1 MFCASEAHGNACVS
15 ALEATCF
22 CVAARHVRGAIEKP
36 MDNDHIKLPE
46 KMGYALGDTASG
58 LYFHTFSQFLM
69 YFYTDVFGL
78 SAAAVGTMFLI
89 TRFFDA
95 AIDPFIGMLCDR
107 TQSAYGKFRPWLLW
121 GVIPYMV
128 LGVLTFTV
136 PHFSEDGKL
145 VYAYVTYLGVS
156 AVYSSV
162 NIPYG
167 ALMGVMTSQSEERT
181 VLASF
186 RFYGA
191 YVAVF
196 FVNLTLLG
204 LVRVFGDGD
213 EALGYQ
219 RTMLFYALLAGGLF
233 FVTFRTTK
241 ERVQPPPDQE
251 MSVIT
256 DLNQLL
262 RNGPWLAICAIG
274 IVTLI
279 WVSLRNA
286 AVMYFMKY
294 YVQADEA
301 FTTTFLTV
309 GTAGTLSG
317 VAFTK
322 LSERYLGGK
331 KWAYIVL
338 TLAGASVAACFYFVS
353 PTNLTLLFVV
363 HVVSA
368 FLTGPLMPLFWSMIA
383 DTADFAEW
391 KFKRRFTGL
400 IFSAGTFS
408 QQTGWALGSAVAGW
422 LLAEYGYQA
431 NVEQSL
437 EAIGGIKRLMS
448 FFPSAIA
455 VVAAAAALLYGI
467 SPHVA
472 ARIQTDLAA
481 RKSAQR

>member
-1 MFCASEAHGNACVS
+1 ME
-15 ALEATCF
+15 
-22 CVAARHVRGAIEKP
+22 
-36 MDNDHIKLPE
+36 NDDIKLPE
-46 KMGYALGDTASG
+46 KVGYALGDTASV

-121 GVIPYMV
+121 GLIPYMV

-136 PHFSEDGKL
+136 PSLSQDGKL

-156 AVYSSV
+156 AAYSIV

-167 ALMGVMTSQSEERT
+167 ALMGVMTSRAEERT
-181 VLASF
+181 VLATF

-196 FVNLTLLG
+196 FVNLTLLEF
-204 LVRVFGDGD
+204 VRVFGGGD
-213 EALGYQ
+213 EAVGYQ
-219 RTMLFYALLAGGLF
+219 RTMLLYALLAGALF
-233 FVTFRTTK
+233 FVTFKTTK
-241 ERVQPPPDQE
+241 ERIQPPADQE
-251 MSVIT
+251 TNAFT
-256 DLNQLL
+256 DISQLA
-262 RNGPWLAICAIG
+262 RNGPWLAICGIG

-294 YVQADEA
+294 YVQAGEEL
-301 FTTTFLTV
+301 TTTFLTV
-309 GTAGTLSG
+309 GTAGTLCG

-322 LSERYLGGK
+322 ASERHLGGK
-331 KWAYIVL
+331 KWAYISL
-338 TLAGASVAACFYFVS
+338 TLASSAVAACFYVVS
-353 PTNLTLLFVV
+353 PTNRTLLFGV
-363 HVVSA
+363 HVLSA
-368 FLTGPLMPLFWSMIA
+368 FLAGPLMPLFWSMIA

-408 QQTGWALGSAVAGW
+408 QQSGWALGSAVAGW
-422 LLAEYGYQA
+422 LLAQYGYEA
-431 NVEQSL
+431 NAVQSL
-437 EAIGGIKRLMS
+437 ETIGGIKRLMS
-448 FFPSAIA
+448 FFPSAIG
-455 VVAAAAALLYGI
+455 VVGAAAALLYGI

-472 ARIQTDLAA
+472 ERIQSDLAA
-481 RKSAQR
+481 RKNAQG